1 MSSSL
6 IIDLDSKLIS
16 SSIFNNSEDNL
27 NQISKQLLNKKKTL
41 EKWTY
46 NDDINLR
53 AIKNDYINISW
64 DLISEKLDNKFS
76 PFKCKMHWNY
86 SCNPKIKKGKFTNE
100 EDKLIKKYVEI
111 YGDKNWKKI
120 ENFIPNRTKKQIR
133 ERYINYI
140 KMEKKNFIWNKN
152 LEKKLIEYYLLYNGS
167 WVKISKIFDI
177 AENILKNRF
186 YSLLR
191 QIIHKLQKKNIV
203 KNSIELNEI
212 NNPKK
217 YEKIFLE
224 KNNFF
229 ESEISNKELVLNNP
243 YFLTSSKKK
252 NFTLKILL
260 QFLPDLLYEYN
271 IDIEKLKKINQNRQI
286 GITHIFYIISNH
298 IYNNFFKE
306 FNDNKNEHE
315 TELIKICNSK
325 EGCSKSSIL
334 LNMQLN
340 QLSGIVENAQINL
353 LKMYFYKFKKQTLGI

>member
-6 IIDLDSKLIS
+6 ILDLDSKTN
-16 SSIFNNSEDNL
+16 FNQNFINDQDNL
-27 NQISKQLLNKKKTL
+27 NQISKSLLNKKKTL
-41 EKWTY
+41 EKWSY
-46 NDDINLR
+46 NDDRNLR
-53 AIKNDYINISW
+53 AIKNNYINISW
-64 DLISEKLDNKFS
+64 DLISEKFNNKFS
-76 PFKCKMHWNY
+76 ANQCKVHWDY

-100 EDKLIKKYVEI
+100 EDNLIKKYVEI
-111 YGDKNWKKI
+111 YGEKNWKKI

-140 KMEKKNFIWNKN
+140 KIDNKNFIWNKD

-167 WVKISKIFDI
+167 WVKISKIFNVS
-177 AENILKNRF
+177 ENILKNRF

-191 QIIHKLQKKNIV
+191 QMIHKLQKTNIL

-212 NNPKK
+212 NKQT
-217 YEKIFLE
+217 EKLFLE
-224 KNNFF
+224 KNNFIQK
-229 ESEISNKELVLNNP
+229 EIYNKEFFLKNP

-271 IDIEKLKKINQNRQI
+271 IDIDKLNQINKNRQI
-286 GITHIFYIISNH
+286 GITQIFYIISNH
-298 IYNNFFKE
+298 IFNNLIKE
-306 FNDNKNEHE
+306 CNENKNENE

-334 LNMQLN
+334 LNMQLS

-353 LKMYFYKFKKQTLGI
+353 LKIYFYKFKKQTLGI

>member
-6 IIDLDSKLIS
+6 ILDLDSKPN
-16 SSIFNNSEDNL
+16 FNQNFINDQDNL
-27 NQISKQLLNKKKTL
+27 NQISKSLLNKKKTL
-41 EKWTY
+41 EKWSY
-46 NDDINLR
+46 NDDRNLR
-53 AIKNDYINISW
+53 AIKNNYINISW
-64 DLISEKLDNKFS
+64 DLISEKFNNKFS
-76 PFKCKMHWNY
+76 ANQCKVHWDY

-100 EDKLIKKYVEI
+100 EDNLIKKYVEI
-111 YGDKNWKKI
+111 YGEKNWKKI

-140 KMEKKNFIWNKN
+140 KIDNKNFIWNKD

-167 WVKISKIFDI
+167 WVKISKIFNVS
-177 AENILKNRF
+177 ENILKNRF

-191 QIIHKLQKKNIV
+191 QMIHKLQKTNIL

-212 NNPKK
+212 NKQT
-217 YEKIFLE
+217 EKLFLE
-224 KNNFF
+224 KNNFIQ
-229 ESEISNKELVLNNP
+229 SEISNKEFFLKNP

-271 IDIEKLKKINQNRQI
+271 IDIEKLNQINKNRQI
-286 GITHIFYIISNH
+286 GITQIFYTISNH
-298 IYNNFFKE
+298 IFNNFFKE
-306 FNDNKNEHE
+306 INDNKNENE

-334 LNMQLN
+334 LNMQLS

-353 LKMYFYKFKKQTLGI
+353 LKIYFYKFKKQTLGI

>member
-6 IIDLDSKLIS
+6 ILDLDSIS
-16 SSIFNNSEDNL
+16 QTNQNSIIDQDNL
-27 NQISKQLLNKKKTL
+27 NQISNSFLNKKKTI
-41 EKWTY
+41 EKWSH
-46 NDDINLR
+46 NDDKNLR
-53 AIKNDYINISW
+53 AIKNNYINISW
-64 DLISEKLDNKFS
+64 DLISEKLNNKFS
-76 PFKCKMHWNY
+76 ANQCKVHWDY

-100 EDKLIKKYVEI
+100 EDNLIKKYVEI
-111 YGDKNWKKI
+111 YGEKNWKKI

-140 KMEKKNFIWNKN
+140 KIDNKIIWNKD

-167 WVKISKIFDI
+167 WVKISKIFNI
-177 AENILKNRF
+177 SENILKNRF

-191 QIIHKLQKKNIV
+191 QMIHKLQKSNIV

-212 NNPKK
+212 KNKQT
-217 YEKIFLE
+217 EKFLFE

-229 ESEISNKELVLNNP
+229 ESEISNKEFFLKNP

-260 QFLPDLLYEYN
+260 HFLPDLLYEYN
-271 IDIEKLKKINQNRQI
+271 IDIDKLNQINKNRQI
-286 GITHIFYIISNH
+286 GITQIFYIISNH
-298 IYNNFFKE
+298 IFNNFINE
-306 FNDNKNEHE
+306 FNENKNENE

-334 LNMQLN
+334 LNMQLS

-353 LKMYFYKFKKQTLGI
+353 LKIYFYKFKKQTLGI